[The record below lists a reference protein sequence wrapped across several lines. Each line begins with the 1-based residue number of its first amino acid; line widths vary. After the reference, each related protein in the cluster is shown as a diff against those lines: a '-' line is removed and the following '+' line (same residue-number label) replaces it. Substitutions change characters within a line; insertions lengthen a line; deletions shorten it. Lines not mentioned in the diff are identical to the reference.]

1 MKQKHQI
8 FKAFLLI
15 AIYCFGLGLSAKT
28 LPYLGEQNVVE
39 NQENVKYLITSSKV
53 LYTHTQQAE
62 NSVSEL
68 LEYFTPN
75 FLFAPSDILATS
87 YLNKLLFNAKYKQYI
102 NQLDNT
108 RIKYRKSDIIFPFH
122 NFW

>member
-8 FKAFLLI
+8 LKAFLLI

-28 LPYLGEQNVVE
+28 LPYLGKQNVIE
-39 NQENVKYLITSSKV
+39 SQETAKYLITTSKV

-62 NSVSEL
+62 NSISEF
-68 LEYFTPN
+68 LEYNTPN
-75 FLFAPSDILATS
+75 FLFSPSDVLATF
-87 YLNKLLFNAKYKQYI
+87 YLNNLLFNAKYKQYI

-108 RIKYRKSDIIFPFH
+108 RIKYRKSDLIFPFH